1 MSIVSWTRPPRV
13 TTSSATMNFSPRRN
27 RKAAAQN
34 EAARFLLGENVS
46 FA

>member
-13 TTSSATMNFSPRRN
+13 TTSSATMNRSLGEIL
-27 RKAAAQN
+27 KAAAQDK
-34 EAARFLLGENVS
+34 AARFFLGEDMT